1 MRVRR
6 ALAVAA
12 AAAVVAPLTLLSAP
26 TAFAEGP
33 IPSASQSRPAG
44 GTPETGGAGT
54 TEPAAGGEAT
64 GEGTPAAGGETS
76 PAATGTPAPAAPGP
90 DGPSGRVENLG
101 GGAGQE
107 EGEGEEYPLCE
118 KRAIDKGLSTAV
130 TGLPAAYVAG
140 SGWDEFR
147 LTVTNR
153 TGKELDRLWFDV
165 SVELGAAEVEYLDE
179 GGWTDEFRWE
189 GDTASF
195 GGYAEDVAAGES
207 LVSDLRVRVRAG
219 VQSDESFVVGG
230 ALYQGAD
237 DTCFHNGDTYDFVVL
252 PAGTSTP
259 SQTPSPSAS
268 PSVTSSPS
276 PSASHSG
283 TGASPQGGGGTTGNL
298 AATGSDRALGLV
310 GAAGAAAVVLGG
322 GAVLVTRRRNA
333 GARL

>member
-12 AAAVVAPLTLLSAP
+12 ATAVVAPLTLLSAP
-26 TAFAEGP
+26 AAFAEDP
-33 IPSASQSRPAG
+33 TPSASQSQSVG
-44 GTPETGGAGT
+44 GTPESGGAAT
-54 TEPAAGGEAT
+54 TEPAAGGDAT
-64 GEGTPAAGGETS
+64 DGGTPATGGGDTS
-76 PAATGTPAPAAPGP
+76 PETTGTPTAPAAPGE
-90 DGPSGRVENLG
+90 DELTGRVEDLAEG
-101 GGAGQE
+101 DGEE

-118 KRAIDKGLSTAV
+118 KRGIDKGLSTKI
-130 TGLPAAYVAG
+130 TGLPATYVAG

-153 TGKELDRLWFDV
+153 TGKELDRVWFDV
-165 SVELGAAEVEYLDE
+165 SIELGAAEVEYLDE

-195 GGYAEDVAAGES
+195 GGYAEDVAAGEA

-219 VQSDESFVVGG
+219 AQSDESFAVGG

-237 DTCFHNGDTYDFVVL
+237 DTCFHNGDTYEFVVL

-268 PSVTSSPS
+268 PSVTPS
-276 PSASHSG
+276 PSNSG
-283 TGASPQGGGGTTGNL
+283 TSASPQGGGQTTGNL

>member
-12 AAAVVAPLTLLSAP
+12 ATAVVAPLTLLSAP
-26 TAFAEGP
+26 AAFAEDP
-33 IPSASQSRPAG
+33 IPAASQSRSAG
-44 GTPETGGAGT
+44 GTPETGGAAT
-54 TEPAAGGEAT
+54 TEPAAGGDAT
-64 GEGTPAAGGETS
+64 DAGTPAAGAGTS
-76 PAATGTPAPAAPGP
+76 PETPAAPAAPGE
-90 DGPSGRVENLG
+90 DELTGKVEDLAG
-101 GGAGQE
+101 GEGEE

-118 KRAIDKGLSTAV
+118 KRGIDKGLSTKI

-140 SGWDEFR
+140 SGWEEFR
-147 LTVTNR
+147 YTVTNR
-153 TGKELDRLWFDV
+153 TGKELDRVWFDV
-165 SVELGAAEVEYLDE
+165 SIELGAAEVEYLDE

-195 GGYAEDVAAGES
+195 GGYAEDVAAGEA

-237 DTCFHNGDTYDFVVL
+237 DTCFHNGDTYEFVVL

-259 SQTPSPSAS
+259 SQTPSPSVS
-268 PSVTSSPS
+268 PSVT
-276 PSASHSG
+276 PSASHSA
-283 TGASPQGGGGTTGNL
+283 TSASPQGGGQTTGNL

>member
-12 AAAVVAPLTLLSAP
+12 ATAVVAPLTLLSAP
-26 TAFAEGP
+26 AAFAEDP
-33 IPSASQSRPAG
+33 IPSASQSRPVG

-54 TEPAAGGEAT
+54 TEPAAGGDAT
-64 GEGTPAAGGETS
+64 GDGMPAAGGGTS
-76 PAATGTPAPAAPGP
+76 PATTGTPAAPAAPGE
-90 DGPSGRVENLG
+90 DELAGRVENLG
-101 GGAGQE
+101 EGEG
-107 EGEGEEYPLCE
+107 EGEGEEGEEYPSCE
-118 KRAIDKGLSTAV
+118 KRGIDKGLSTKI
-130 TGLPAAYVAG
+130 TGLPATYVAG
-140 SGWDEFR
+140 SGWDEFTF
-147 LTVTNR
+147 TVTNR
-153 TGKELDRLWFDV
+153 TGKELDRIWFDV

-179 GGWTDEFRWE
+179 DGWTDDFRWE

-195 GGYAEDVAAGES
+195 GGYAEDVAAGEA
-207 LVSDLRVRVRAG
+207 LVSDLRVRVRSG

-237 DTCFHNGDTYDFVVL
+237 DTCFHNGGTYEFVVL

-268 PSVTSSPS
+268 PSVTPS
-276 PSASHSG
+276 PSGGVTS
-283 TGASPQGGGGTTGNL
+283 ASPQGGAQTTGNL